1 MSRSLKLRSK
11 SFKLSVI
18 SDYYSSGM
26 SKVSCA
32 KKWNIPTSTL
42 YDWLSS
48 CTNEKEAVSLQ
59 SESKDS
65 VMDTASSDYSRLLQ
79 ENENLRRS
87 LELERLRVKAYE
99 RLLEIIKEEDG
110 IDLLKKVVPSNRQPE

>member
-1 MSRSLKLRSK
+1 MSRPLKLHSE

-26 SKVSCA
+26 SKMSCA
-32 KKWNIPTSTL
+32 RKWNIPLSTL

-48 CTNEKEAVSLQ
+48 CPNEKKAVSLQ

-65 VMDTASSDYSRLLQ
+65 NMDNASSDYSRLLQ

-99 RLLEIIKEEDG
+99 RLLEIVKEEDG
-110 IDLLKKVVPSNRQPE
+110 IDLLKKGGAKQ